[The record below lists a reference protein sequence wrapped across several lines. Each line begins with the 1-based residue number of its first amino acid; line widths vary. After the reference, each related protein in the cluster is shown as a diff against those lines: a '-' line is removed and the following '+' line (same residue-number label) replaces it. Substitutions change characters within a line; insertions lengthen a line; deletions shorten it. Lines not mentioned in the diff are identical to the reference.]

1 MPGKK
6 HCRAEYDMYRRDYEI
21 SYGSEEP
28 KGKSG
33 HGETDEMIMEA
44 NISLTQL
51 KIAEMLEDSDEKQR
65 REGETVEMILEANIS
80 LLQSQIV
87 DFLEDS
93 DKNQRRQDE
102 YDEKEEVREKAE
114 HDQRLQEDEKE
125 LCRWKKR
132 ILVEN
137 QYALEVN
144 SSQQAM
150 ASSTKKCHELA
161 LQYAEAK
168 KQMDSDF
175 KIYAQNVRKQSEFLR
190 KEARSR
196 VVHLVCRGC
205 SGC

>member
-1 MPGKK
+1 MSLNQVMPGKK

-51 KIAEMLEDSDEKQR
+51 KIAEMLEDSNEKQR

-190 KEARSR
+190 K
-196 VVHLVCRGC
+196 
-205 SGC
+205 